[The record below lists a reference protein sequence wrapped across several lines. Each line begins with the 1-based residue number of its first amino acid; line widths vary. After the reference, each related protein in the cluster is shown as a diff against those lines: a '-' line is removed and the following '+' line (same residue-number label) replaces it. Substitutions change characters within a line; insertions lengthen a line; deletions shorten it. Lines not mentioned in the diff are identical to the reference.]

1 MFQIVKRDLFFSVNA
16 QARYSVRRV
25 DFQPTISTEYF
36 VDIQL
41 RVFAN
46 GNEFLRTQFSSLC
59 CASAVVVVSVKMV
72 LLLLLFLLLLEK
84 KKKKMERDY
93 SMHVVVVLV
102 VVYKC

>member
-59 CASAVVVVSVKMV
+59 CASAVVDVSVKMV
-72 LLLLLFLLLLEK
+72 LLLLFLLLLE